1 MYNVVLCYT
10 TMLSASDP
18 ELLYVSKEP
27 DIAYLAEAYKR
38 TQSDLGEWLD
48 RRQRDYDTRHCLW
61 AGKSDD
67 FKKHASQSST
77 GEVFPWPGAS
87 DQEIHMAD
95 ELINLRVAM
104 SMNAIRRGHIIA
116 TPTESN
122 DVERANVVSMFLRW
136 LINSKMDEFYP
147 EIELGL
153 NHFFEKGM
161 MVHYCWYE
169 NQELKQQQTI
179 KLDEI
184 AQVLPQI
191 AGAIQD
197 GSMDEELSEALK
209 TQFDI
214 SKSKARAMLKEMRS
228 DGETTIPVT
237 RQVVSR
243 PKIKALAPDEDVFW
257 PSYAIDPQE
266 APYVFHRISM
276 TPEQLRSKISTENWS
291 EEFVDAAI
299 ELAGLGEDT
308 DENIY
313 RLREDDE
320 FTRDN
325 ENSLVSI
332 VYCYQ
337 RLLDEDNVPGIY
349 CTILHQNLTDLY
361 AKHQLLDYSHGKYPF
376 VVTTLEKT
384 SKKLYSSRSY
394 PELIESLQQVL
405 KVETDAAIDSQS
417 LTTLPPLEHPL
428 GRSPSRYG
436 PGVRLPYRTPG
447 EVRFA
452 STPPGSAVN
461 VELRRYIQE
470 QADRY
475 FGRNAPG
482 VNPVEAQMKQQEII
496 DKVFHHLKHVLDQVY
511 SLYQQYGPDEE
522 YFRVTGMQDMQ
533 KYAKGNPNDRFDFYM
548 QFDAASQ
555 DPEQMLERVKAIA
568 ELGAQLDK
576 NGTLDTERLLQIAV
590 GQILPGAAESVMLP
604 KETASQKAMDEERQ
618 TIAEIYAGVQP
629 NIKPND
635 AHEMKLQIFQ
645 QWLSQP
651 DIMQKTQQDPA
662 LQERISNYLSQRQ
675 MQIQQQANAEIG
687 RLGAMPSQFG
697 QTGAA
702 A

>member
-1 MYNVVLCYT
+1 
-10 TMLSASDP
+10 MLSASDP

-61 AGKSDD
+61 SGKSDD

-77 GEVFPWPGAS
+77 GEVFPWESAS
-87 DQEIHMAD
+87 DSEVRLCD
-95 ELINLRVAM
+95 ELISCRIAM
-104 SMNAIRRGHIIA
+104 SMNAIRRGHIVA

-136 LINSKMDEFYP
+136 LINSKMQEFYP
-147 EIELGL
+147 EVELGL
-153 NHFFEKGM
+153 NHLFEKGM

-179 KLDEI
+179 SLEEI

-197 GSMDEELSEALK
+197 GSMDEELAEVLK

-214 SKSKARAMLKEMRS
+214 SKSKARAMLKEMRK
-228 DGETTIPVT
+228 DGETTVPVT

-257 PSYAIDPQE
+257 PSYCIDPQE
-266 APYVFHRISM
+266 APYMFHVVSM
-276 TPEQLRSKISTENWS
+276 TPEQLRSKISTEKWS

-299 ELAGLGEDT
+299 ELAGQGEDT
-308 DENIY
+308 DQNIY
-313 RLREDDE
+313 QLREDDE

-325 ENSLVSI
+325 ENSLVRI

-349 CTILHQNLTDLY
+349 CTIYHSNITDLY
-361 AKHQLLDYSHGKYPF
+361 AKHQLLDYSHGQYPF

-405 KVETDAAIDSQS
+405 KAETDAGIDAQS
-417 LTTLPPLEHPL
+417 LATLPPIEFPM
-428 GRSPSRYG
+428 GRSPARFG
-436 PGVRLPYRTPG
+436 PGVKIPYRTPG

-452 STPPGSAVN
+452 DTPRGSVSN

-470 QADRY
+470 QANRY

-482 VNPVEAQMKQQEII
+482 VDPIEAQMKQQEVI

-511 SLYQQYGPDEE
+511 SLYQQYGPDQE

-533 KYAKGNPNDRFDFYM
+533 KYDKGKPNERFDFYM
-548 QFDAASQ
+548 QFDAATQ

-568 ELGAQLDK
+568 QLGAQLDK

-618 TIAEIYAGVQP
+618 TIAEIYAGVPP
-629 NIKPND
+629 NVKPND

-645 QWLSQP
+645 QWLAQP
-651 DIMQKTQQDPA
+651 DVAQKVQQDPA
-662 LQERISNYLSQRQ
+662 LQERINGYLQQRQ
-675 MQIQQQANAEIG
+675 FAVQQKQNAEIG
-687 RLGAMPSQFG
+687 RLGAAPTQFG
-697 QTGAA
+697 TTGAA
-702 A
+702 E

>member
-1 MYNVVLCYT
+1 
-10 TMLSASDP
+10 MLSASDP

-27 DIAYLAEAYKR
+27 DIAYLSEAFKR

-48 RRQRDYDTRHCLW
+48 RRQRDYDVRNCLW

-67 FKKHASQSST
+67 FKKYANQHST
-77 GEVFPWPGAS
+77 GEVFPWVGAS
-87 DQEIHMAD
+87 DQEVRMCD
-95 ELINLRVAM
+95 ELITCRVAM
-104 SMNAIRRGHIIA
+104 SMNAIRRGHIVA
-116 TPTESN
+116 TPTESS

-136 LINSKMDEFYP
+136 LINSKMQEFYP

-153 NHFFEKGM
+153 NHLFEKGM
-161 MVHYCWYE
+161 MVHYAWYE

-179 KLDEI
+179 KLEEI
-184 AQVLPQI
+184 AQALPQI

-214 SKSKARAMLKEMRS
+214 SKSKARAMLKEMRK
-228 DGETTIPVT
+228 DGETTVPVT

-257 PSYAIDPQE
+257 PSYCIDPQE
-266 APYVFHRISM
+266 SPFMFHCVSM
-276 TPEQLRSKISTENWS
+276 TPEQLRSKINTENWS

-299 ELAGLGEDT
+299 ELAGQGEDT
-308 DENIY
+308 DQNIY
-313 RLREDDE
+313 QLREDDE
-320 FTRDN
+320 FTRDK
-325 ENSLVSI
+325 ENSLVRI

-349 CTILHQNLTDLY
+349 CTIYHSNITDLY
-361 AKHQLLDYSHGKYPF
+361 AKHQLLDYSHGQYPF

-405 KVETDAAIDSQS
+405 KAETDAGIDAQS
-417 LTTLPPLEHPL
+417 LATLPPIEFPM
-428 GRSPSRYG
+428 GRSPARFG
-436 PGVRLPYRTPG
+436 PGVKIPYRTPG

-452 STPPGSAVN
+452 DTPRGSVSN

-470 QADRY
+470 QANRY

-482 VNPVEAQMKQQEII
+482 VDPIEAQMKQQEVI

-511 SLYQQYGPDEE
+511 SLYQQYGPDQE

-533 KYAKGNPNDRFDFYM
+533 KYDKGNPGERFDFYM
-548 QFDAASQ
+548 QFDAATQ

-568 ELGAQLDK
+568 QLGAQLDK

-590 GQILPGAAESVMLP
+590 GQILPGAAESIMLP

-618 TIAEIYAGVQP
+618 TIAEIYAGVPP
-629 NIKPND
+629 NVKPND
-635 AHEMKLQIFQ
+635 AHEMKLQVFQ
-645 QWLSQP
+645 QWLQQP
-651 DIMQKTQQDPA
+651 DVAQKVQQDPA
-662 LQERISNYLSQRQ
+662 LQERIQNYMQQRQ
-675 MQIQQQANAEIG
+675 MQVQQKQNAEIG
-687 RLGAMPSQFG
+687 RLGAAPTQFG
-697 QTGAA
+697 TTGAA
-702 A
+702 PTGG

>member
-1 MYNVVLCYT
+1 MQ
-10 TMLSASDP
+10 SAADP

-48 RRQRDYDTRHCLW
+48 RRQRDYDTRHCHW
-61 AGKSDD
+61 SGQSDD
-67 FKKHASQSST
+67 FKKHASLNST
-77 GEVFPWPGAS
+77 GEVFPWEGAS
-87 DQEIHMAD
+87 DQQVRLCD
-95 ELINLRVAM
+95 ELISCRIAM
-104 SMNAIRRGHIIA
+104 SMNAIRRAHIVA

-122 DVERANVVSMFLRW
+122 DVERANVVSNFLRW

-147 EIELGL
+147 EVELGL

-169 NQELKQQQTI
+169 NKELKQQQTI
-179 KLDEI
+179 SLQEI
-184 AQVLPQI
+184 AQALPQI
-191 AGAIQD
+191 ATAIQD

-209 TQFDI
+209 GQFNI
-214 SKSKARAMLKEMRS
+214 SKSKARGMLKEMRK
-228 DGETTIPVT
+228 DGETTVPVT

-266 APYVFHRISM
+266 APYMFHVVSM
-276 TPEQLRSKISTENWS
+276 TPEQLRSKISTEKWS

-299 ELAGLGEDT
+299 ELAGQGEDV

-313 RLREDDE
+313 QLRDDDN
-320 FTRDN
+320 FTRSDDD
-325 ENSLVSI
+325 SLVRI

-349 CTILHQNLTDLY
+349 CTIYHANISDLY
-361 AKHQLLDYSHGKYPF
+361 AKHQLLDYAHGKYPF

-394 PELIESLQQVL
+394 PELIEGLQQVL
-405 KVETDAAIDSQS
+405 KVETDAGVDSQS
-417 LTTLPPLEHPL
+417 LATLPPLEHPL
-428 GRSPSRYG
+428 GRAPSRYG
-436 PGVRLPYRTPG
+436 PGVRLPYRVPG

-452 STPPGSAVN
+452 STPRGSVSN

-482 VNPVEAQMKQQEII
+482 VNPVEAQMKQQEVI

-511 SLYQQYGPDEE
+511 SLYQQYGPDQE

-533 KYAKGNPNDRFDFYM
+533 KYSKGNPNDRFDFYM
-548 QFDAASQ
+548 QFDAATQ
-555 DPEQMLERVKAIA
+555 DPEQMLERVNAIA
-568 ELGAQLDK
+568 SLGAQLDK

-590 GQILPGAAESVMLP
+590 GQIMPGAAESILLP
-604 KETASQKAMDEERQ
+604 KETAQAKAMEEERQ
-618 TIAEIYAGVQP
+618 TIAEIYAGVPP
-629 NIKPND
+629 NVKPND
-635 AHEMKLQIFQ
+635 AHEMKLQVFQ
-645 QWLSQP
+645 QWLQQP
-651 DIMQKTQQDPA
+651 DVAQKVQQDPA
-662 LQERISNYLSQRQ
+662 LQERIQNYMQQRN
-675 MQIQQQANAEIG
+675 MQIQQKQNAQIG
-687 RLGAMPSQFG
+687 RLGAAPTQFG
-697 QTGAA
+697 QTGSAPTGG
-702 A
+702 

>member
-1 MYNVVLCYT
+1 
-10 TMLSASDP
+10 MLSASDP

-61 AGKSDD
+61 SGKSDD

-77 GEVFPWPGAS
+77 GEVFPWESAS
-87 DQEIHMAD
+87 DSEVRMAD
-95 ELINLRVAM
+95 ELISCRVAM
-104 SMNAIRRGHIIA
+104 SMNAIRRGHIVA

-136 LINSKMDEFYP
+136 LINSKMQEFYP
-147 EIELGL
+147 EVELGL
-153 NHFFEKGM
+153 NHLFEKGM

-179 KLDEI
+179 SLEEI

-197 GSMDEELSEALK
+197 GSMDEELAEVLK

-214 SKSKARAMLKEMRS
+214 SKSKARAMLKEMRK
-228 DGETTIPVT
+228 DGETTVPVT

-257 PSYAIDPQE
+257 PSYCIDPQE
-266 APYVFHRISM
+266 APYMFHVVSM
-276 TPEQLRSKISTENWS
+276 TPEQLRSKISTEKWS

-299 ELAGLGEDT
+299 ELAGQGEDT
-308 DENIY
+308 DQNIY
-313 RLREDDE
+313 QLREDDE

-325 ENSLVSI
+325 ENSLVRI

-349 CTILHQNLTDLY
+349 CTIYSSQITDLY
-361 AKHQLLDYSHGKYPF
+361 AKHQLLDYSHGQYPF

-405 KVETDAAIDSQS
+405 KAETDAGIDAQS
-417 LTTLPPLEHPL
+417 LATLPPIEFPM
-428 GRSPSRYG
+428 GRSPARFG
-436 PGVRLPYRTPG
+436 PGVKIPYRTPG

-452 STPPGSAVN
+452 DTPRGSVSN

-470 QADRY
+470 QANRY

-482 VNPVEAQMKQQEII
+482 VDPIEAQMKQQEVI

-511 SLYQQYGPDEE
+511 SLYQQYGPDQE

-533 KYAKGNPNDRFDFYM
+533 KYDKGKPNERFDFYM
-548 QFDAASQ
+548 QFDAATQ

-568 ELGAQLDK
+568 QLGAQLDK

-618 TIAEIYAGVQP
+618 TIAEIYAGVPP
-629 NIKPND
+629 NVKPND

-651 DIMQKTQQDPA
+651 DVAQKVQQDPA
-662 LQERISNYLSQRQ
+662 LQERISNYMQQRQ
-675 MQIQQQANAEIG
+675 MQVQQKENAEIG
-687 RLGAMPSQFG
+687 RLGAAPTQFG
-697 QTGAA
+697 TTGAA
-702 A
+702 PTGG

>member
-1 MYNVVLCYT
+1 
-10 TMLSASDP
+10 MLSASDP

-27 DIAYLAEAYKR
+27 DIAYLSEAYKR

-61 AGKSDD
+61 SGKSDD

-77 GEVFPWPGAS
+77 GEVFPWEGAS
-87 DQEIHMAD
+87 DQEVKMAD
-95 ELINLRVAM
+95 ELISCRVAM
-104 SMNAIRRGHIIA
+104 CMNATRRAHIVA
-116 TPTESN
+116 TPTESS

-136 LINSKMDEFYP
+136 LINSKMQEFYP

-153 NHFFEKGM
+153 NHLFEKGM

-179 KLDEI
+179 KLEEI

-214 SKSKARAMLKEMRS
+214 SKSKARAMLKEMRK
-228 DGETTIPVT
+228 DGETTVPVT

-257 PSYAIDPQE
+257 PSYCIDPQE
-266 APYVFHRISM
+266 SPFMFHVVSM
-276 TPEQLRSKISTENWS
+276 TPEQLKAKISTENWS

-299 ELAGLGEDT
+299 DVAGQGENSDDT
-308 DENIY
+308 LYQIRD
-313 RLREDDE
+313 DDE
-320 FTRDN
+320 FTRTDD
-325 ENSLVSI
+325 NSLVRI

-349 CTILHQNLTDLY
+349 CTIYQPNLPDLY

-405 KVETDAAIDSQS
+405 KAETDAAVDAQS
-417 LTTLPPLEHPL
+417 LTTLPPLEHPY
-428 GRSPSRYG
+428 GRAPTKWG
-436 PGVRLPYRTPG
+436 PGVRVPYRTPG
-447 EVRFA
+447 EYRFA
-452 STPPGSAVN
+452 DTPRGSAVN
-461 VELRRYIQE
+461 IELRRYIAE
-470 QADRY
+470 QANRY

-482 VNPVEAQMKQQEII
+482 VDPVEAQMKQQEVI

-522 YFRVTGMQDMQ
+522 YFRVTGLQDMQ
-533 KYAKGNPNDRFDFYM
+533 KYAKGNPGERFDFYM
-548 QFDAASQ
+548 QFDAATQ
-555 DPEQMLERVKAIA
+555 DPEQMLDRVKAIA
-568 ELGAQLDK
+568 QLGAQLDK

-590 GQILPGAAESVMLP
+590 GQILPGAAESIMLP

-618 TIAEIYAGVQP
+618 TIAEIYAGVPP
-629 NIKPND
+629 NVKPND

-645 QWLSQP
+645 QWLAQP
-651 DIMQKTQQDPA
+651 DVAQKVQQDPA
-662 LQERISNYLSQRQ
+662 LQERIQNYLQQRQ
-675 MQIQQQANAEIG
+675 MQVQQKENAEIG
-687 RLGAMPSQFG
+687 RLGAAPTQFG
-697 QTGAA
+697 STGAA
-702 A
+702 QTGG

>member
-1 MYNVVLCYT
+1 
-10 TMLSASDP
+10 MLSASDP

-61 AGKSDD
+61 SGKSDD

-77 GEVFPWPGAS
+77 GEVFPWESAS
-87 DQEIHMAD
+87 DSEVRLCD
-95 ELINLRVAM
+95 ELISCRIAM
-104 SMNAIRRGHIIA
+104 SMNAIRRGHIVA

-136 LINSKMDEFYP
+136 LINSKMQEFYP
-147 EIELGL
+147 EVELGL
-153 NHFFEKGM
+153 NHLFEKGM

-179 KLDEI
+179 SLEEI

-197 GSMDEELSEALK
+197 GSMDEELTEVLK

-214 SKSKARAMLKEMRS
+214 SKSKARAMLKEMRK
-228 DGETTIPVT
+228 DGETTVPVT

-257 PSYAIDPQE
+257 PSYCIDPQE
-266 APYVFHRISM
+266 APYMFHVVSM
-276 TPEQLRSKISTENWS
+276 TPEQLRSKISTEKWS

-299 ELAGLGEDT
+299 ELAGQGEDT
-308 DENIY
+308 DQNIY
-313 RLREDDE
+313 QLREDDE

-325 ENSLVSI
+325 ENSLVRI

-349 CTILHQNLTDLY
+349 CTIYHSNITDLY
-361 AKHQLLDYSHGKYPF
+361 AKHQLLDYSHGQYPF

-405 KVETDAAIDSQS
+405 KAETDAGIDAQS
-417 LTTLPPLEHPL
+417 LATLPPIEFPM
-428 GRSPSRYG
+428 GRSPARFG
-436 PGVRLPYRTPG
+436 PGVKIPYRTPG

-452 STPPGSAVN
+452 DTPRGSVSN

-470 QADRY
+470 QANRY

-482 VNPVEAQMKQQEII
+482 VDPIEAQMKQQEVI

-511 SLYQQYGPDEE
+511 SLYQQYGPDQE

-533 KYAKGNPNDRFDFYM
+533 KYDKGNPGERFDFYM

-568 ELGAQLDK
+568 QLGAQLDK

-618 TIAEIYAGVQP
+618 TIAEIYAGVPP
-629 NIKPND
+629 NVKPND

-651 DIMQKTQQDPA
+651 DVAQKVQQDPA
-662 LQERISNYLSQRQ
+662 LQERISNYMQQRQ
-675 MQIQQQANAEIG
+675 MQVQQKENAEIG
-687 RLGAMPSQFG
+687 RLGAAPTQFG
-697 QTGAA
+697 TTGAA
-702 A
+702 STGG

>member
-1 MYNVVLCYT
+1 MQ
-10 TMLSASDP
+10 SAADP

-48 RRQRDYDTRHCLW
+48 RRQRDYDTRHCHW
-61 AGKSDD
+61 SGQSDD
-67 FKKHASQSST
+67 FKKHASLNST
-77 GEVFPWPGAS
+77 GEVFPWEGAS
-87 DQEIHMAD
+87 DQQVRLCD
-95 ELINLRVAM
+95 ELISCRIAM
-104 SMNAIRRGHIIA
+104 SMNAIRRAHIVA

-122 DVERANVVSMFLRW
+122 DVERANVVSNFLRW

-147 EIELGL
+147 EVELGL

-169 NQELKQQQTI
+169 NKELKQQQTI
-179 KLDEI
+179 SLQEI
-184 AQVLPQI
+184 AQALPQI
-191 AGAIQD
+191 ASAIQD

-209 TQFDI
+209 GQFNI
-214 SKSKARAMLKEMRS
+214 SKSKARGMLKEMRK

-266 APYVFHRISM
+266 APYMFHVVSM
-276 TPEQLRSKISTENWS
+276 TPEQLRSKISTEKWS

-299 ELAGLGEDT
+299 ELAGQGEDV

-313 RLREDDE
+313 QLRDDDN
-320 FTRDN
+320 FTRSDDD
-325 ENSLVSI
+325 SLVRI

-349 CTILHQNLTDLY
+349 CTIYSSHISDLY
-361 AKHQLLDYSHGKYPF
+361 AKHQLLDYAHGKYPF

-394 PELIESLQQVL
+394 PELIEGLQQVL
-405 KVETDAAIDSQS
+405 KVETDGGIDSQS
-417 LTTLPPLEHPL
+417 LATLPPIEHPL
-428 GRSPSRYG
+428 GRAPSRYG
-436 PGVRLPYRTPG
+436 PGVRLPYRVPG

-452 STPPGSAVN
+452 STPRGSVSN

-482 VNPVEAQMKQQEII
+482 VNPVEAQMKQQEVI

-511 SLYQQYGPDEE
+511 SLYQQYGPDQE

-533 KYAKGNPNDRFDFYM
+533 KYSKGNPNDRFDFYM
-548 QFDAASQ
+548 QFDAATQ
-555 DPEQMLERVKAIA
+555 DPEQMLERVNAIA
-568 ELGAQLDK
+568 TLGAQLDK

-590 GQILPGAAESVMLP
+590 GQIMPGAAESVLLP
-604 KETASQKAMDEERQ
+604 KETAQAKAMDEERQ
-618 TIAEIYAGVQP
+618 TIAEIYAGVPP
-629 NIKPND
+629 NVKPND
-635 AHEMKLQIFQ
+635 AHEMKLQVFQ
-645 QWLSQP
+645 QWLQQP
-651 DIMQKTQQDPA
+651 DVAQKVQEDPA
-662 LQERISNYLSQRQ
+662 LQERIQNYMQQRN
-675 MQIQQQANAEIG
+675 MQIQQKQNAQIG
-687 RLGAMPSQFG
+687 RLGAAPTQFG
-697 QTGAA
+697 QTGSAPA
-702 A
+702 GG

>member
-1 MYNVVLCYT
+1 
-10 TMLSASDP
+10 MLSASDP

-61 AGKSDD
+61 SGKSDD

-77 GEVFPWPGAS
+77 GEVFPWESAS
-87 DQEIHMAD
+87 DSEVRLCD
-95 ELINLRVAM
+95 ELISCRIAM
-104 SMNAIRRGHIIA
+104 SMNAIRRGHIVA

-136 LINSKMDEFYP
+136 LINSKMQEFYP
-147 EIELGL
+147 EVELGL
-153 NHFFEKGM
+153 NHLFEKGM

-179 KLDEI
+179 SLEEI

-197 GSMDEELSEALK
+197 GSMDEELAEVLK

-214 SKSKARAMLKEMRS
+214 SKSKARAMLKEMRK
-228 DGETTIPVT
+228 DGETTVPVT

-257 PSYAIDPQE
+257 PSYCIDPQE
-266 APYVFHRISM
+266 SPFMFHVVSM
-276 TPEQLRSKISTENWS
+276 TPEQLRSKISTEKWS

-299 ELAGLGEDT
+299 ELAGQGEDT
-308 DENIY
+308 DQNIY
-313 RLREDDE
+313 QLREDDE

-325 ENSLVSI
+325 ENSLVRI

-349 CTILHQNLTDLY
+349 CTIYHSNITDLY
-361 AKHQLLDYSHGKYPF
+361 AKHQLLDYSHGQYPF

-405 KVETDAAIDSQS
+405 KAETDAGIDAQS
-417 LTTLPPLEHPL
+417 LATLPPIEFPM
-428 GRSPSRYG
+428 GRSPARFG
-436 PGVRLPYRTPG
+436 PGVKIPYRTPG

-452 STPPGSAVN
+452 DTPRGSVSN

-470 QADRY
+470 QANRY

-482 VNPVEAQMKQQEII
+482 VDPIEAQMKQQEVI

-511 SLYQQYGPDEE
+511 SLYQQYGPDQE

-533 KYAKGNPNDRFDFYM
+533 KYDKGKPNERFDFYM
-548 QFDAASQ
+548 QFDAATQ

-568 ELGAQLDK
+568 QLGAQLDK

-618 TIAEIYAGVQP
+618 TIAEIYAGVPP
-629 NIKPND
+629 NVKPND

-645 QWLSQP
+645 QWLAQP
-651 DIMQKTQQDPA
+651 DVAQKVQQDPA
-662 LQERISNYLSQRQ
+662 LQERINGYLQQRQ
-675 MQIQQQANAEIG
+675 FAVQQKQNAEIG
-687 RLGAMPSQFG
+687 RLGAAPTQFG
-697 QTGAA
+697 TTGAA
-702 A
+702 E

>member
-1 MYNVVLCYT
+1 
-10 TMLSASDP
+10 MLSASDP

-27 DIAYLAEAYKR
+27 DIAYLSEAYKR

-61 AGKSDD
+61 SGKSDD

-77 GEVFPWPGAS
+77 GEVFPWEGSS
-87 DQEIHMAD
+87 DQEVKMAD
-95 ELINLRVAM
+95 ELISCRVAM
-104 SMNAIRRGHIIA
+104 CMNATRRAHIVA
-116 TPTESN
+116 TPTESS

-136 LINSKMDEFYP
+136 LINSKMQEFYP

-153 NHFFEKGM
+153 NHLFEKGM

-179 KLDEI
+179 KLEEI

-214 SKSKARAMLKEMRS
+214 SKSKARAMLKEMRK
-228 DGETTIPVT
+228 DGETTVPVT

-257 PSYAIDPQE
+257 PSYCIDPQE
-266 APYVFHRISM
+266 APYMFHVVSM
-276 TPEQLRSKISTENWS
+276 TPEQLKAKISTENWS

-299 ELAGLGEDT
+299 DVAGQGENADDT
-308 DENIY
+308 LYQIRD
-313 RLREDDE
+313 DDE
-320 FTRDN
+320 FTRTDD
-325 ENSLVSI
+325 NSLVRI

-349 CTILHQNLTDLY
+349 CTIYQPNLPDLY
-361 AKHQLLDYSHGKYPF
+361 AKHQLLDYTHGKYPF

-405 KVETDAAIDSQS
+405 KAETDAAVDAQS
-417 LTTLPPLEHPL
+417 LTTLPPLEHPM
-428 GRSPSRYG
+428 GRAPTKWG
-436 PGVRLPYRTPG
+436 PGVRVPYRTPG
-447 EVRFA
+447 EYRFA
-452 STPPGSAVN
+452 DTPRGSAVN
-461 VELRRYIQE
+461 IELRRYIAE
-470 QADRY
+470 QANRY

-482 VNPVEAQMKQQEII
+482 VDPVEAQMKQQEVI

-533 KYAKGNPNDRFDFYM
+533 KYAKGNPGERFDFYM
-548 QFDAASQ
+548 QFDAATQ

-568 ELGAQLDK
+568 QLGAQLDK

-590 GQILPGAAESVMLP
+590 GQILPGAAESIMLP

-618 TIAEIYAGVQP
+618 TIAEIYAGVPP
-629 NIKPND
+629 NVKPND

-645 QWLSQP
+645 QWLAQP
-651 DIMQKTQQDPA
+651 DVAQKVQQDPA
-662 LQERISNYLSQRQ
+662 LQERIQNYLQQRQ
-675 MQIQQQANAEIG
+675 MQVQQKENAEIG
-687 RLGAMPSQFG
+687 RLGAAPTQFG
-697 QTGAA
+697 STGAA
-702 A
+702 QTGG